1 MRLDVYMVKKEI
13 VDSRSRAKELIEN
26 GAVSLDGKII
36 TKASYEISE
45 EFDFHR
51 ISLDEAQNK
60 YVSRGGYKL
69 EAAIMSFKIDCKGK
83 AALDVGA
90 STGGFTDCL
99 LANNIRKVYAV
110 DSGTAQLS
118 PKIAKDERVISFENY
133 NARFMKKEDFDEKID
148 LVVMDVS
155 FISQTL
161 ILPQISSVLQ
171 KGGELVS
178 LIKPQF
184 EVGKELV
191 GKKGI
196 VKEEKAR
203 QTAIKKVCDFAKE
216 LNFEL
221 LGIIQSPIRGGD
233 GNIEFL
239 AHFKRI

>member
-1 MRLDVYMVKKEI
+1 MRLDVYMVEKEI
-13 VDSRSRAKELIEN
+13 VDTRSKAKKLIEN
-26 GAVSLDGKII
+26 GAISLDGKTI
-36 TKASYEISE
+36 TKASYEMSE
-45 EFDFHR
+45 DFDLNK
-51 ISLDEAQNK
+51 IVLDEAQNK

-69 EAAIMSFKIDCKGK
+69 EAALTSFKINCDGK
-83 AALDVGA
+83 VALDVGA

-99 LANNIRKVYAV
+99 LLNNASKVYAV

-118 PKIAKDERVISFENY
+118 PKIAKDARVVSIENY
-133 NARFMKKEDFDEKID
+133 NARFMKREDFAESID

-161 ILPQISSVLQ
+161 ILPQIASVLQ
-171 KGGELVS
+171 KNGELIS

-184 EVGKELV
+184 EVGKDLV

-196 VKEEKAR
+196 VKDEKAR
-203 QTAIKKVCDFAKE
+203 QMAINKVCDLAKE

-221 LGIIQSPIRGGD
+221 LGLIQSPIKGGD

-239 AHFKRI
+239 AYFKRN